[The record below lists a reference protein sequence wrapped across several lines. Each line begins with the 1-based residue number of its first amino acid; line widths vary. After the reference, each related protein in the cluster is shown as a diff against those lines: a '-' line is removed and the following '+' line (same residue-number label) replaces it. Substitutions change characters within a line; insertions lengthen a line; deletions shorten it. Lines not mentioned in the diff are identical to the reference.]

1 MQKIK
6 KIIAKPLHF
15 NQATDKFSI
24 AIIVSRFNSMITE
37 ELLNGALQRLKELN
51 FPEQYITIVRV
62 PGAVEIGLA
71 AQQIAISDENYLA
84 IICLGAVIRG
94 ETSHYDYVCQQVSY
108 ACQKVALEESI
119 PVIFGVLTTD
129 NIEQAL
135 ARVDEKR
142 CHKGRYSV
150 DAAMEMISVLDQI
163 KSKQVKYNSQN

>member
-6 KIIAKPLHF
+6 EIIAKPLHF
-15 NQATDKFSI
+15 NQPTDKFNI
-24 AIIVSRFNSMITE
+24 AIIASRFNSRVTE

-51 FPEQYITIVRV
+51 FPEQCITLIRV

-71 AQQIAISDENYLA
+71 AQQIAISDENCLA

-94 ETSHYDYVCQQVSY
+94 ETSHFDYVCQQVSY
-108 ACQKVALEESI
+108 ACQKVALQESI

-135 ARVDEKR
+135 ARADGKR
-142 CHKGRYSV
+142 CHKGREAV
-150 DAAMEMISVLDQI
+150 DAAMEMISVLEQI
-163 KSKQVKYNSQN
+163 DSE

>member
-6 KIIAKPLHF
+6 EIISKPLHF
-15 NQATDKFSI
+15 NQPTDEFTL
-24 AIIVSRFNSMITE
+24 AIVVSRFNSMVTE

-51 FPEQYITIVRV
+51 VPEQCITVVRV
-62 PGAVEIGLA
+62 PGAVEIGLT
-71 AQQIAISDENYLA
+71 AQQIAISDENCLA

-129 NIEQAL
+129 NVEQAL
-135 ARVDEKR
+135 ARVDGKR
-142 CHKGRYSV
+142 RHKGRDAV

-163 KSKQVKYNSQN
+163 EAE